1 MSDNIDPYEVVRTR
15 YESNVDSFILSDL
28 FQPTLEVDDDLI
40 DDIEDSE
47 LVVYTAFTGD
57 YDSLKEVEFKD
68 DNTQYICFTQNPDLK
83 SDTWEFI
90 QMEDS
95 ILDDNRIAK
104 QYKIFPHK
112 YFPDYKYSFWI
123 DASFKLIGSIREYV
137 SKYINSA
144 MLTVVH
150 PERDCIFDEAASSIQ
165 FPRYSNYSIQKQVNK
180 YRTDGMPLHYGL
192 PSLGALFRKHND
204 PQIIDLMEKWW
215 CEIING
221 TNQDQLSFTYMM
233 WKNNFHPSVASEYIW
248 INKYWTKENKYHH
261 NIELDDYITSRNL
274 IKSLEGNIE
283 DKNILTKEE
292 ITLLFADIDAL
303 RDEAEA
309 LNQVRNHWDRQINNI
324 RNSTSWKITS
334 KLRNFK
340 NNGDLNE

>member
-1 MSDNIDPYEVVRTR
+1 MSDNIDPYEVVQSR

-28 FQPTLEVDDDLI
+28 FQPALEVDGELI
-40 DDIEDSE
+40 ADIEDSE
-47 LVVYTAFTGD
+47 LIVYTAFTGD
-57 YDSLKEVEFKD
+57 YDSIKEVEFKD
-68 DNTQYICFTQNPDLK
+68 DNTRYVCFTQNPNLE

-104 QYKIFPHK
+104 QYKVFPHK

-123 DASFKLIGSIREYV
+123 DASFKLVGSIREYV
-137 SKYINSA
+137 SRYINSA

-150 PERDCIFDEAASSIQ
+150 PERDCIFDEAASSVQ

-180 YRTDGMPLHYGL
+180 YLNDGMPLHYGL

-204 PQIIDLMEKWW
+204 PQIMDLMEKWW
-215 CEIING
+215 REIINF
-221 TNQDQLSFTYMM
+221 TNQDQLSFTYLM

-261 NIELDDYITSRNL
+261 NVELDDYITSRNL
-274 IKSLEGNIE
+274 IKSLKGNIK
-283 DKNILTKEE
+283 DKNTLTKEE

-309 LNQVRNHWDRQINNI
+309 LNQIRNHWDRQINNI
-324 RNSTSWKITS
+324 RNSASWKITS

-340 NNGDLNE
+340 NKGDLDE